1 MQMKTTKSHHC
12 TWLRT
17 ASKDLQSLS
26 AAEGEGN
33 REPSHTVGRALNG
46 WVRSQRKIFGG
57 SLKHEIESFHVFSNS
72 TPCFHLEK
80 NPNSK
85 EYVHFYFQGSTIHN
99 NQVRV
104 LTKISIDRKM
114 KTNWPI
120 YTVEYT
126 QKIKILGAA
135 AWMYREIITLRYETK
150 DKHPKI
156 LLTGG
161 SQKFMQMK

>member
-1 MQMKTTKSHHC
+1 METTMSHHR
-12 TWLRT
+12 TQLRT
-17 ASKDLQSLS
+17 ASKDLQSWS

-33 REPSHTVGRALNG
+33 REPSYTVGRALNG
-46 WVRSQRKIFGG
+46 WVQPGRKIFGG
-57 SLKHEIESFHVFSNS
+57 SLKHKIESYHIFSNS
-72 TPCFHLEK
+72 TPYFHPEK
-80 NPNSK
+80 YPNSK
-85 EYVHFYFQGSTIHN
+85 EYVHFNFQGSTIHN

-104 LTKISIDRKM
+104 LTKISIDRKL

-126 QKIKILGAA
+126 QKIKIPGAA